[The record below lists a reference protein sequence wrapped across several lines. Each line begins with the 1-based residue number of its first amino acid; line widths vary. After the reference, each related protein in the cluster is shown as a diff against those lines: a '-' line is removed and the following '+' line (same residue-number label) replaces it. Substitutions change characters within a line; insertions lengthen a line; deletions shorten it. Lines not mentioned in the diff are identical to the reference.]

1 MITGVVT
8 DRLEAVIRLR
18 VRGPAGQDQEIEA
31 IIDTG
36 FDGWLSLPS
45 SIVAQLALTWRQ
57 RGRALL
63 ADGSES
69 VFDIYEATVD
79 WDGELRRIPVDEA
92 ETVPL
97 IGMSLLEGYELSI
110 QIQRGGNVIVR
121 ALSQARS
128 G

>member
-1 MITGVVT
+1 MISGVVT
-8 DRLEAVIRLR
+8 DDRQAIIHLT
-18 VRGPAGQDQEIEA
+18 VRGPAGQEQEIDA

-36 FDGWLSLPS
+36 FDGSLSLPS
-45 SIVAQLALTWRQ
+45 STVIRLGLPWRR

-69 VFDIYEATVD
+69 VFDIYEATAD
-79 WDGELRRIPVDEA
+79 WDGETRRIAVDEA

-97 IGMSLLEGYELSI
+97 IGMALLEGYELI
-110 QIQRGGNVIVR
+110 VQQGGNVTVR
-121 ALSQARS
+121 ALPRAES